1 MTSANRQAQILLSH
15 LVVLFACGD
24 EASFTKG
31 LIKYSS
37 NVRRKP
43 GEAFSIQKQTETWVG
58 LFSKYYKT
66 RISRSGGPIRRA
78 SITSNGLIL
87 HLTSRAAKSIL
98 KSRKGGNS
106 SIATNVISEHLKM
119 VLSLSRNQIAK
130 NAKTSILAELQPLN
144 LLETSNLQTT
154 GKSMS

>member
-1 MTSANRQAQILLSH
+1 MHTTPLPLRVEAYSRHKVLCQNQSLCPTMRKIKQSLIYWHRRIVKHKFCCRTLLFF
-15 LVVLFACGD
+15 LRVEMKLRLP
-24 EASFTKG
+24 KG

-78 SITSNGLIL
+78 SITSNGLIV

-106 SIATNVISEHLKM
+106 SIAN
-119 VLSLSRNQIAK
+119 
-130 NAKTSILAELQPLN
+130 
-144 LLETSNLQTT
+144 
-154 GKSMS
+154 